1 VTRCYKSRLTFPSI
15 SLFVFKIESRYG
27 LGFHESSKGKDGRAL
42 RHYLISAKMGH
53 ETSLNMVKKMFMN
66 GIATKAQYTEALN
79 CYQDAVEETK
89 SPERQ
94 FAFEKNKSWKMM
106 HP

>member
-1 VTRCYKSRLTFPSI
+1 
-15 SLFVFKIESRYG
+15 
-27 LGFHESSKGKDGRAL
+27 
-42 RHYLISAKMGH
+42 
-53 ETSLNMVKKMFMN
+53 MVKKMFMN